1 MSNKKDKYKINY
13 STYVSGGRAVG
24 KSGSYKKESTGINGA
39 ISGMLSSMSGVG
51 KNISKSSSS
60 KNSSSTGIKG
70 AISSAGSSI
79 SRFANGDGS
88 RNSSEG
94 NINLD
99 YNVKK
104 YMGQRGG
111 TFGDKSYT
119 KIGDDFYLKA
129 NPYSGIDMKKNNKP
143 KLLKENQYNVSEENR
158 EKINKGKI
166 ESYIKGINP
175 YSAPPKNIRDAKAKE
190 SVESL
195 MNSIQKRKNN
205 VFKNQSEDN
214 ERGITDQGISQ
225 VTSNIKPYGM
235 DQRSAVNTKNNSLY
249 QAYPGYGS
257 RGTSVGYFRKNVE
270 HKEKN
275 MDNYVYEHNS
285 IPGQPT
291 SKDFT
296 KKYLKVEPTTK
307 NTTKVQKTA
316 NVGDFRQNVDSKSN
330 KEKAYGYEHISIPG
344 QPTSKDF
351 TKKYL
356 KVEPTTKNT
365 TKVQKTVN
373 VGDFRQNVDSKSNKE
388 KAYGYEHNSI
398 PGQPTSKDFTK
409 KYLKV
414 EPTKKNTTKVQKT
427 AYVGEFRQ
435 NVDSKSNKE
444 KAYGYEHISIP
455 GQPTSRNFTQEHLKA
470 KSKSKNTKL
479 QNPVNTSD
487 IMNYYYVPNG
497 KFNKDEFNQQ
507 MTDYKSYLTE
517 KENLKKQNKTKEAEE
532 LEKQNEANVNDL
544 LYSNNSVPGQ
554 PTSGNFTQEHLG
566 KAVPEYKDIETK
578 ENEAKEMEKECS
590 EDPNRDMFI
599 KKGESIE
606 SNNTNAGFMYDTNP
620 MKAYED
626 DSWYLNRGIEKDT
639 RYKKNYDYMTQ
650 EEKDTANYILGK
662 YGAKAQ
668 AKYLENIAYRM
679 ELRERDE
686 KYNNMKNLG
695 PLQLMYYGFTNGM
708 GEKWHDIVQ
717 GMSLAGGNENII
729 PDSGRSMAIEKKRS
743 ELTGVDKYLFD
754 GPEWVGNN
762 IITALASIFSP
773 VVGIPLDATAD
784 YGSTYKK
791 SMNGEY
797 NIDEK
802 GNTEIGEKNANN
814 KMLISLLTNLLTL
827 GTGSILDDIDPSNA
841 NSYEILKELF
851 SDILN
856 NNIKNNLAPKYR
868 DK

>member
-13 STYVSGGRAVG
+13 STYISGGRAMG
-24 KSGSYKKESTGINGA
+24 NSGSAIGGGLKSAFSRVKSTSNKENT
-39 ISGMLSSMSGVG
+39 SS
-51 KNISKSSSS
+51 KKSSSGGVS
-60 KNSSSTGIKG
+60 GLIKSSVGSTVTSNKSSNSYDSSSK
-70 AISSAGSSI
+70 S
-79 SRFANGDGS
+79 N
-88 RNSSEG
+88 N
-94 NINLD
+94 NLD

-143 KLLKENQYNVSEENR
+143 KLLKENQYNISEENR

-195 MNSIQKRKNN
+195 MNSIQKKKNT

-225 VTSNIKPYGM
+225 VTSNIKPYGIN
-235 DQRSAVNTKNNSLY
+235 QRSAVNTKNNSLY

-257 RGTSVGYFRKNVE
+257 RRTSEDIQRIN
-270 HKEKN
+270 
-275 MDNYVYEHNS
+275 DN
-285 IPGQPT
+285 
-291 SKDFT
+291 
-296 KKYLKVEPTTK
+296 
-307 NTTKVQKTA
+307 A
-316 NVGDFRQNVDSKSN
+316 NNFVKQRD
-330 KEKAYGYEHISIPG
+330 EKAVLRKQILDKKKASKESIS
-344 QPTSKDF
+344 
-351 TKKYL
+351 
-356 KVEPTTKNT
+356 
-365 TKVQKTVN
+365 KTVN
-373 VGDFRQNVDSKSNKE
+373 DVMTNNYKSYNEANNVGINTGYP
-388 KAYGYEHNSI
+388 AYGSRVTSSDIQRINADSQSFVDRNKADFLA
-398 PGQPTSKDFTK
+398 GQAIKAQ
-409 KYLKV
+409 
-414 EPTKKNTTKVQKT
+414 EE
-427 AYVGEFRQ
+427 AA
-435 NVDSKSNKE
+435 KE
-444 KAYGYEHISIP
+444 AA
-455 GQPTSRNFTQEHLKA
+455 KA
-470 KSKSKNTKL
+470 KKANAK
-479 QNPVNTSD
+479 PVDNLSD
-487 IMNYYYVPNG
+487 VANYYYVQNG
-497 KFNKDEFNQQ
+497 NFDKDKFNQQ

-554 PTSGNFTQEHLG
+554 PTSGNFTKEHLG

-590 EDPNRDMFI
+590 EDPNREI
-599 KKGESIE
+599 YIEKGESIE

-626 DSWYLNRGIEKDT
+626 DSWYLNREIEKDT

-662 YGAKAQ
+662 YSAKAQ

-686 KYNNMKNLG
+686 KYNNMKNVG
-695 PLQLMYYGFTNGM
+695 PLQLMYYGLTNGI

-743 ELTGVDKYLFD
+743 ELTGVDKYLFE

-802 GNTEIGEKNANN
+802 GNTEIGEKNATKN
-814 KMLISLLTNLLTL
+814 MLHGLLLNLLFNQLSDVKSDDTYLKKLKDYIKTL
-827 GTGSILDDIDPSNA
+827 P
-841 NSYEILKELF
+841 YYVILKDTL
-851 SDILN
+851 D
-856 NNIKNNLAPKYR
+856 KN